1 MKSTEPDAPDL
12 HPVYLSKEPL
22 IMGILNVT
30 PDSFS
35 DGARYD
41 QFDRAIKHAH
51 AMLEQ
56 GADIIDIGGE
66 STRPGAA
73 PVSIEQELGRVIP
86 LIEAIKKTG
95 HLVSVD
101 TSKPEVMKAAAQ
113 AGVDMIN
120 DVRALTVPGA
130 LKVVTDF
137 QLPVCLMHMQG
148 QPTSMQNA
156 PTYQNVVSEVL
167 DYLHQRIDACV
178 NSGIKRELISIDP
191 GFGFGKSLQH
201 NLDLLKNLNK
211 FKSLGLPVLAGLS
224 RKSMIGQ
231 ITGQP
236 VDERLSGSLAVALI
250 AMQQGAKIIRVHDVR
265 ETVDIK
271 KIYLATK

>member
-1 MKSTEPDAPDL
+1 
-12 HPVYLSKEPL
+12 
-22 IMGILNVT
+22 MGILNVT